1 MISLSL
7 HLALLGCKYN
17 YSFIFFTFCAADCFC
32 CCCCCCHLLGC
43 SRYYTYI
50 YFEYVFFVFS
60 SDFFLIASY
69 TSCALC
75 RKSTIRCEIHWT
87 SHCMCNTHCVCLY
100 LFRWLP
106 VHNDE
111 AICLQSTYV
120 CVRFFFGVYLFNCFL
135 WKYVKFIEEKKNRN
149 KFEYTTGKSKQS
161 TATIPTHTIKQT
173 QTPKNSLRSGVC

>member
-1 MISLSL
+1 MPLTVSVAAAVAAICWAAAVTTPIYILS
-7 HLALLGCKYN
+7 
-17 YSFIFFTFCAADCFC
+17 TCFSC
-32 CCCCCCHLLGC
+32 FL
-43 SRYYTYI
+43 RI
-50 YFEYVFFVFS
+50 
-60 SDFFLIASY
+60 FFLIASY

-161 TATIPTHTIKQT
+161 TATIPTHTHSNT
-173 QTPKNSLRSGVC
+173 NTEELFTFRCMLTC

>member
-1 MISLSL
+1 MPLTVSVAAAVAAICWAAAVTTPIYILS
-7 HLALLGCKYN
+7 
-17 YSFIFFTFCAADCFC
+17 TCFSC
-32 CCCCCCHLLGC
+32 FL
-43 SRYYTYI
+43 RI
-50 YFEYVFFVFS
+50 
-60 SDFFLIASY
+60 FFLIASY

-111 AICLQSTYV
+111 AICLQSTCV
-120 CVRFFFGVYLFNCFL
+120 CVRFFFRCVSFQLFSVEVCQIY
-135 WKYVKFIEEKKNRN
+135 WRKKNRN

-161 TATIPTHTIKQT
+161 TATIPTHTFKQT
-173 QTPKNSLRSGVC
+173 QTPKNSSRSGVC